1 MYVARRSVN
10 IPASRQPALTS
21 VPHQTCL
28 EAVTQAFRDGGAII
42 EKIKKKR
49 ALKCAPQPPR
59 LLEESIDQAPEE
71 IEKERR
77 RGVGR
82 FGNAFVEGDNV
93 AIISLQQ
100 ITIQLQ
106 ASLLE
111 KLRNAAF
118 DDDTRITDFTYLV
131 DAADM
136 GRDRT
141 IATLHELKQ
150 RLLNAELALNDSEI
164 GVETLQ
170 SSTPPVASPNAPST
184 PALDSISTRPR
195 TNSSLTA
202 ANTLIRDPTH
212 SRDASGEE
220 DAVSGAEAD
229 HSRTRQRKRS
239 SLLHFLKHTRT
250 HSGGEKDPI
259 PHVAAP
265 VVQPPQKI
273 PEESSV
279 DSRPSQSLDKSRHLS
294 NVSPSSSLAN
304 AVVYRPPPRAPQ
316 SQPQTD
322 TDPPFTYEEW
332 EDNPQEIWGPPSM
345 GTIKLKPSERR
356 DTINVAP
363 DSPPSPVLTHRTNSV
378 NGSHLHTLVPTP
390 NPSNDYLG
398 FCKSA
403 ARLQNSDRR
412 ALTKTREVEPW
423 SRHPSSSA
431 NALHFLS
438 CATKSCAFRSTF
450 THTDTEMIWNK
461 LLPEKKGVR
470 ARWRFLAK
478 SHVPSRRAGSQ
489 ASYQCLF
496 CVFQQ
501 GRTAVYHGPD
511 LYLEHVAS
519 EHRGTVLGD
528 VVLYKTGCVN
538 DQVCSDE
545 DLDWDIN
552 LYPITSTNPRTG
564 GSVAAPG
571 SSSNLPPGME
581 HSMPFDPEDYT
592 TAGWRARLNDSTYDS
607 GLGANEPWNEGL
619 SDFHYRGELDRTEL
633 E

>member
-1 MYVARRSVN
+1 MLICRCERPRLIISC
-10 IPASRQPALTS
+10 
-21 VPHQTCL
+21 QTCL
-28 EAVTQAFRDGGAII
+28 EAVTQAFHDGGAII

-82 FGNAFVEGDNV
+82 FGNTFVEGDHI
-93 AIISLQQ
+93 AIITLQQ

-106 ASLLE
+106 QSLLE

-131 DAADM
+131 DAADL

-150 RLLNAELALNDSEI
+150 RLLSAEQAQNDAEA
-164 GVETLQ
+164 GVEILQ
-170 SSTPPVASPNAPST
+170 SSTPPVTSPVAPST
-184 PALDSISTRPR
+184 PALDPLPVRVR
-195 TNSSLTA
+195 TNSSLSA
-202 ANTLIRDPTH
+202 ARTTTKDYTY

-229 HSRTRQRKRS
+229 NPRTRQRKRS
-239 SLLHFLKHTRT
+239 SLLHFLKHSRT
-250 HSGGEKDPI
+250 HSGSEKDPI
-259 PHVAAP
+259 PHATAP
-265 VVQPPQKI
+265 VVQPPQI
-273 PEESSV
+273 PEEGRP
-279 DSRPSQSLDKSRHLS
+279 DSRASQTAEKGRSLEKSRNLS
-294 NVSPSSSLAN
+294 GASPTPTHSSLAN
-304 AVVYRPPPRAPQ
+304 AVVYRPPP
-316 SQPQTD
+316 SQN
-322 TDPPFTYEEW
+322 DPTFTYEEW
-332 EDNPQEIWGPPSM
+332 EDNPQEIWGPS
-345 GTIKLKPSERR
+345 TANTTKPANERR

-363 DSPPSPVLTHRTNSV
+363 DAPPSPVLTHRTNSG
-378 NGSHLHTLVPTP
+378 NGSHLPSTAVPTP

-403 ARLQNSDRR
+403 SRLQNSDRK

-438 CATKSCAFRSTF
+438 CVTKSCAFRSSF

-461 LLPEKKGVR
+461 LLPERKGVR
-470 ARWRFLAK
+470 ARWKFLAK
-478 SHVPSRRAGSQ
+478 SHVPLRRAGSQ
-489 ASYQCLF
+489 SSYQCLF

-501 GRTAVYHGPD
+501 GKSAVFHGAD
-511 LYLEHVAS
+511 LYLEHIAS

-528 VVLYKTGCVN
+528 VILYKTGCVN
-538 DQVCSDE
+538 DRVCSE
-545 DLDWDIN
+545 DDLHWDIN
-552 LYPITSTNPRTG
+552 LYPISGTSPRAG
-564 GSVAAPG
+564 IAATPG
-571 SSSNLPPGME
+571 LSSNVGTE
-581 HSMPFDPEDYT
+581 YGMPFNPEDYT
-592 TAGWRARLNDSTYDS
+592 SGGWRARMDDTKYDS
-607 GLGANEPWNEGL
+607 VLGANEPWNEGL